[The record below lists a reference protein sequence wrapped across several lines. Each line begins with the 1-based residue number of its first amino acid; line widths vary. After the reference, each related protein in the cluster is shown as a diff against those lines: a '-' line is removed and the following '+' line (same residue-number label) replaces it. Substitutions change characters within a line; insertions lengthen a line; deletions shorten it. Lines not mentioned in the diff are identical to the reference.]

1 MSAFGVRS
9 LPTTRCLVPLLC
21 NTNAC
26 SSFRRSTSW
35 QYWGYRNAAHSLL
48 PCIRLDT
55 SAVSPASLLL
65 AALVA
70 SCGSTLVLV
79 SVGLLAVFSLCSNT
93 RGSWWFTP
101 SGRIASL
108 RSSRA
113 TVPLPLRPKLSG
125 TNGGA
130 CSRDAC
136 QLCPHILH
144 HSFCWM
150 PMPGFRPETRL
161 KCLPP
166 LMQLPSQ
173 IWRGAWVCAEPE
185 PSMVMA
191 V

>member
-9 LPTTRCLVPLLC
+9 LPITRCPVPLRC
-21 NTNAC
+21 NANAC
-26 SSFRRSTSW
+26 SSSKRSTSW
-35 QYWGYRNAAHSLL
+35 RFWGCRNAAHTLL

-55 SAVSPASLLL
+55 SAVSLASLLL
-65 AALVA
+65 ATLVA
-70 SCGSTLVLV
+70 SCGLTLVLV
-79 SVGLLAVFSLCSNT
+79 SVGWLAAFSLRSSI

-125 TNGGA
+125 THGGA
-130 CSRDAC
+130 CSGNAC

-144 HSFCWM
+144 HSFCWT
-150 PMPGFRPETRL
+150 PMPGFRPKTML

-166 LMQLPSQ
+166 LMQMPSQ
-173 IWRGAWVCAEPE
+173 TWRGASVCAEPE